1 MAAQQPPCTHS
12 LTCMRSRLSAQSHR
26 PSRLVVCRKIVV
38 VCLVCLFSLHVMPP
52 LPTTTTAPQPHCTHS
67 PTCMLSRLSAQ
78 SHRPSFC
85 LVYRQVSSSAV
96 SVLCMHRQVVIA
108 VCQNTL
114 AAVEWQLRGS
124 NPLSVSETSRA
135 SFCRCPVIVCQQK
148 MSHMFT
154 PAAMWQLRGSNPLGA

>member
-26 PSRLVVCRKIVV
+26 PSRLVVYRKIVV

-85 LVYRQVSSSAV
+85 LVYRQVSSSVV
-96 SVLCMHRQVVIA
+96 SVLSVGKSSLPSVKIHQLPLNGSLGVR
-108 VCQNTL
+108 TL
-114 AAVEWQLRGS
+114 L
-124 NPLSVSETSRA
+124 VS
-135 SFCRCPVIVCQQK
+135 QK
-148 MSHMFT
+148 RRELHSAGVM
-154 PAAMWQLRGSNPLGA
+154 

>member
-1 MAAQQPPCTHS
+1 MLTKLLTTMAAQQPPCTHS

-26 PSRLVVCRKIVV
+26 SSRLVVYRKIVV

-85 LVYRQVSSSAV
+85 LVYRQVSSSVV
-96 SVLCMHRQVVIA
+96 SVWPVFSLFRVFRLFFSVQRKRKKILLKTT
-108 VCQNTL
+108 TL
-114 AAVEWQLRGS
+114 SSGDD
-124 NPLSVSETSRA
+124 
-135 SFCRCPVIVCQQK
+135 
-148 MSHMFT
+148 
-154 PAAMWQLRGSNPLGA
+154 